1 MASEKSLIIVALT
14 VAGALVMMLMVSVLP
29 GRAAAVAPVTPPVP
43 VPTPIVPVPAP
54 RTLPAA
60 MDVAQQYEGQS
71 ICDPV
76 AKPGV
81 LKLQALLR
89 ATYGPA
95 TFYSTRACAADPT
108 SEHTEG
114 RALDWMVNSRVP
126 VEKAK
131 AEALIA
137 WLLAPDAS
145 GVPGANARRM
155 GIMYVIWNNLFWRA
169 YDPIG
174 WSKFGG
180 CSAKA
185 RASEVYDTTCHRN
198 HIHFSMTWDGAAA
211 LTSYWD
217 GTAQTQGY
225 CPSSFRGGKVPRVP
239 APLVAVPLPEATIFD
254 TRTGRGNSR
263 RICRMEEDRW
273 AGDGHKLDVKVAG
286 KGRVPGVGA
295 YWATLRVTAVDPN
308 APMAIFA
315 WPTGKNR
322 PGKPTLTTT
331 MNSAASVI
339 VDLRIGAGG
348 YVSIAT
354 NTGDTNVAVSVLG
367 YRAVS

>member
-1 MASEKSLIIVALT
+1 MPSPNYRRTALNRPLMIVCLIVAS
-14 VAGALVMMLMVSVLP
+14 ALVMMLMVSVLP
-29 GRAAAVAPVTPPVP
+29 GRARAVSPVPPP
-43 VPTPIVPVPAP
+43 VPTPSPVVPVPAP
-54 RTLPAA
+54 KALPVL

-114 RALDWMVNSRVP
+114 RALDWMVNNRVP
-126 VEKAK
+126 AEKAK
-131 AEALIA
+131 AEAFIA
-137 WLLAPDAS
+137 WLLAPDAA

-180 CSAKA
+180 CSAKVRQGVA
-185 RASEVYDTTCHRN
+185 YDTTCHRN

-225 CPSSFRGGKVPRVP
+225 CPSSFRGGKLPKAP
-239 APLVAVPLPEATIFD
+239 AALVAVPLPEAAIFD
-254 TRTGRGNSR
+254 TRTGKGNAR
-263 RICRMEEDRW
+263 RICRLEEDRW

-286 KGRVPGVGA
+286 R
-295 YWATLRVTAVDPN
+295 
-308 APMAIFA
+308 
-315 WPTGKNR
+315 
-322 PGKPTLTTT
+322 
-331 MNSAASVI
+331 
-339 VDLRIGAGG
+339 
-348 YVSIAT
+348 
-354 NTGDTNVAVSVLG
+354 
-367 YRAVS
+367 